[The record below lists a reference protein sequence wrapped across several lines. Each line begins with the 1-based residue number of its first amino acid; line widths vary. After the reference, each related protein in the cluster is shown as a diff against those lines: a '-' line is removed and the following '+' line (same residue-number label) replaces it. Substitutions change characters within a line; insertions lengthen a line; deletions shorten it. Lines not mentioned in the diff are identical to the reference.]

1 MVISHN
7 AERLARLEDML
18 QALQRR
24 EATVIKTTARIIAG
38 VPAVTLAPVV
48 AGSRL
53 AARQRWGCRK
63 PPSVQF

>member
-1 MVISHN
+1 MVIFHN

-24 EATVIKTTARIIAG
+24 NATAIKTTKRIIPPA
-38 VPAVTLAPVV
+38 PAVTLAPGV

-53 AARQRWGCRK
+53 APRQR
-63 PPSVQF
+63 